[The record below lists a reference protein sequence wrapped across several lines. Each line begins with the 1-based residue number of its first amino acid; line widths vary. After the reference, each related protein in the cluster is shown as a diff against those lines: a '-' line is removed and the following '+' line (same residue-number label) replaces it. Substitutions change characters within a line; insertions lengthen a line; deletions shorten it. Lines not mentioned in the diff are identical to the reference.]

1 MLIIS
6 ENELLHTDSCQ
17 DIIEHHGVKGMKWG
31 QRMKRWG
38 SAAGRAVVN
47 NLRHPIISNK
57 GIVASRKHSILGTE
71 FGTTRSLEFRNRYVK
86 DMVAA
91 NKQYK
96 KDKKQA
102 NTKYSEGVGKTSKKY
117 EKSAFNPKRDKKN
130 GETRSAFR
138 ERVTNSGKELGK
150 QYSKLNT
157 ERKASIKKAKDKRNA
172 AYASAGG
179 RY

>member
-38 SAAGRAVVN
+38 AAAGRTAINSV
-47 NLRHPIISNK
+47 RHPILSDMSIS
-57 GIVASRKHSILGTE
+57 ASRKHSRMGTD
-71 FGTTRSLEFRNRYVK
+71 FGTTRSLEFRNRYIK

-91 NKQYK
+91 KKQYK

-102 NTKYSEGVGKTSKKY
+102 NTKYSDGVGKISKKY
-117 EKSAFNPKRDKKN
+117 ENSAFYAKRDKKN
-130 GETRSAFR
+130 GETRKDFR
-138 ERVTNSGKELGK
+138 NRVTNSSKELGK
-150 QYSKLNT
+150 EYSKLGA
-157 ERKASIKKAKDKRNA
+157 ERKNSIKQAKAKRKQ
-172 AYASAGG
+172 AYAMAGG

>member
-6 ENELLHTDSCQ
+6 ENKLLHTDSCQ

-38 SAAGRAVVN
+38 AAAGRTAVNSV
-47 NLRHPIISNK
+47 RHPILSDMSIS
-57 GIVASRKHSILGTE
+57 ASRKHYRMGTD
-71 FGTTRSLEFRNRYVK
+71 FGTTRSLEFRNRYIK

-91 NKQYK
+91 KKQYK

-102 NTKYSEGVGKTSKKY
+102 NTKYSEGVGKIS
-117 EKSAFNPKRDKKN
+117 KKN
-130 GETRSAFR
+130 GETRSDFR
-138 ERVTNSGKELGK
+138 KRVTNSSKELGK
-150 QYSKLNT
+150 EYSKLNS
-157 ERKASIKKAKDKRNA
+157 ERKNSIKQAKSKRKQ
-172 AYASAGG
+172 AYAMAGG

>member
-6 ENELLHTDSCQ
+6 ENKLLHTDSCQ

-38 SAAGRAVVN
+38 AAAGRTAVNSV
-47 NLRHPIISNK
+47 RHPILSDMSIS
-57 GIVASRKHSILGTE
+57 ASRKHSRMGTD
-71 FGTTRSLEFRNRYVK
+71 FGTTRSLEFRNRYIK

-91 NKQYK
+91 KKQYK

-102 NTKYSEGVGKTSKKY
+102 NTKYSEGVGKIS
-117 EKSAFNPKRDKKN
+117 KKN
-130 GETRSAFR
+130 GETRSDFR
-138 ERVTNSGKELGK
+138 KRVTNSSKELGK
-150 QYSKLNT
+150 EYSKLNS
-157 ERKASIKKAKDKRNA
+157 ERKNRIKQAKSKRKQ
-172 AYASAGG
+172 AYAMAGG

>member
-38 SAAGRAVVN
+38 AAAGRTAVNSV
-47 NLRHPIISNK
+47 RHPILSDMSIS
-57 GIVASRKHSILGTE
+57 ASRKHSRMGTD

-91 NKQYK
+91 KKQYK
-96 KDKKQA
+96 KDKNAALSRHGDGDDKI
-102 NTKYSEGVGKTSKKY
+102 
-117 EKSAFNPKRDKKN
+117 FNR
-130 GETRSAFR
+130 
-138 ERVTNSGKELGK
+138 
-150 QYSKLNT
+150 YSKDAYYSNRKKSKGESRKDYQ
-157 ERKASIKKAKDKRNA
+157 ERKTMARKRMDAAYKDLNNNFDRDMANAKTARKKAA
-172 AYASAGG
+172 ILAGG

>member
-38 SAAGRAVVN
+38 AAAGRTAINSV
-47 NLRHPIISNK
+47 RHPILSDMSIS
-57 GIVASRKHSILGTE
+57 ASRKHSRMGTD
-71 FGTTRSLEFRNRYVK
+71 FGTTRSLEFRNRYIK

-91 NKQYK
+91 KKQYK

-102 NTKYSEGVGKTSKKY
+102 NTKYSDGVGKISKKY
-117 EKSAFNPKRDKKN
+117 ENSAF
-130 GETRSAFR
+130 
-138 ERVTNSGKELGK
+138 KELGK
-150 QYSKLNT
+150 EYSKLGA
-157 ERKASIKKAKDKRNA
+157 ERKNSIKQAKAKRKQ
-172 AYASAGG
+172 AYAMAGG